1 VAPENSV
8 VTRAL
13 TIAAIKNVAV
23 DVNTNAD
30 PSTFAADDA
39 VAADGST
46 STEPPNVVAVS
57 NGIVAIDRGTS
68 AEPPTV
74 VTVSDEAIAA
84 EAPTPLFSQGDV
96 DRARDAEPEDKDS
109 LKDRIMGESGSVA
122 SEDEQSSK
130 KGSTVSNG
138 SDASED
144 EESSKKGD
152 AMEDVMQPVS
162 RHQLIPRKAKQSVCY
177 KEASKNKV
185 ECVNDS
191 DGSSFVAPEDDMN
204 SKECPRSKAS
214 LTSHLCSRGQ

>member
-1 VAPENSV
+1 MLLLMLTQMPLFPPLLLMAALMLSLPMMSLSV
-8 VTRAL
+8 MASLLLTEAL
-13 TIAAIKNVAV
+13 AL
-23 DVNTNAD
+23 
-30 PSTFAADDA
+30 SL
-39 VAADGST
+39 
-46 STEPPNVVAVS
+46 
-57 NGIVAIDRGTS
+57 
-68 AEPPTV
+68 
-74 VTVSDEAIAA
+74 
-84 EAPTPLFSQGDV
+84 PLLSLSVMKPLLLRLPRLFFSQGDG
-96 DRARDAEPEDKDS
+96 DHARDAEPEDKDS

-122 SEDEQSSK
+122 SEDEQSIK